1 MLVLKSDRSSGNV
14 GVGVEVGSDVIG
26 QAVSVEPVD
35 DGVIIQAVSVHGSE
49 IFFLKNKLNTSS
61 TL

>member
-35 DGVIIQAVSVHGSE
+35 DGCYHSGGIGAR
-49 IFFLKNKLNTSS
+49 
-61 TL
+61 

>member
-35 DGVIIQAVSVHGSE
+35 DGVIIQAVSVHGTE
-49 IFFLKNKLNTSS
+49 NFFKKIN
-61 TL
+61 